1 MKIKP
6 AHIFLGVGIL
16 FVIGLLA
23 IAGGW
28 LARQWL
34 AAPAPVSPTALATTP
49 AAGLEPQTATPSPSL
64 MPFSTP
70 SGAEFPNPKT
80 TSTPRP
86 TSTPLPS
93 PTTTPVPE
101 YETVRLGEGV
111 LQVCRRHCP
120 GIAGAE
126 LQECKQEVIQLNGLR
141 GSNPNPWAGQR
152 LLMPPCP

>member
-6 AHIFLGVGIL
+6 AQIFLGVGIL

-34 AAPAPVSPTALATTP
+34 AAPATISPTTPATAP
-49 AAGLEPQTATPSPSL
+49 AAGLEPQTATPMPSP
-64 MPFSTP
+64 TP
-70 SGAEFPNPKT
+70 TETPPGAELADPKT

-86 TSTPLPS
+86 TSTTLPS
-93 PTTTPVPE
+93 PTPTPAPE

-126 LQECKQEVIQLNGLR
+126 LQECKQEVIRLNSLW
-141 GSNPNPWAGQR
+141 GSNPNLYAGQR
-152 LLMPPCP
+152 LLMPSCP